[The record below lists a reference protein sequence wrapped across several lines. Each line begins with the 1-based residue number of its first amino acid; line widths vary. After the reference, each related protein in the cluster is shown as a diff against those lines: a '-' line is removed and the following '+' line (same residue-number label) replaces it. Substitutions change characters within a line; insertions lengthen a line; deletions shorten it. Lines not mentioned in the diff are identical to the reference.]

1 MRVRE
6 PRTGFCYLLTEQS
19 LDTAAGCE
27 IRLYGVDRAG
37 PLALRFTGREPLF
50 FIPRE
55 SPSVRGGR
63 RRPLELKSLADEE
76 LDGLYFPSLRSFY
89 DTRRSMRDGG
99 ARLLESD
106 VRPEERFLME
116 RFIHRTL
123 EYRGEFTIKGGMRTL
138 ENPDIRAADYLPRFS
153 RLSLDIET
161 GPANEVYCIGYHFT
175 DPSGGEQG
183 AVHMVGGEGGGG
195 DGFRLYSYPDE
206 ASMLAGAMSAIL
218 ALDPD
223 LMVGWNVIGFD
234 LERLIEAYRRA
245 GLRFS
250 LGRDGG
256 EVKTFQ
262 KQSGMRS
269 AEIAGRIVLDGPQVM
284 RSGFHRFENFAL
296 DTVAHE
302 LLGTG
307 KTISDE
313 DDKFAE
319 IIRLFK
325 EDKAELARYNFEDC
339 RLVSRILD
347 TSGVQEQFLTRSLV
361 TGLRLDK
368 VSMSVAAFDFFYL
381 PRFHR
386 AGFVAPDTA
395 DIRAEGH
402 AAGGHVFTSD
412 AGLYRQVAI
421 LDFKSLYPSIIR
433 SFNID
438 PLSRHLAEQN
448 PGETPAGIR
457 FHRTAS
463 ILPEQIGKLLERRGE
478 AKKAGDAAL
487 SQAIK
492 ILMNSFYGVM
502 GTPGCRFYH
511 PDLPTAITGTGQWV
525 LKETARFLRERGY
538 GVIYGDTD
546 SVFVQLD
553 PDQSQGEERID
564 ATAAALVDEVNS
576 YFRKSLAEEYGA
588 ESYLELEYEKRYE
601 VFFLPPMRTGGEGA
615 RKRYV
620 GRLAGSGEIEFR
632 GMESVRSDWTELA
645 RRFQR
650 ELFERFFSEREIPDW
665 LRATVE
671 EVKSGARDS
680 ELVYKRRLTKNSRE
694 YTKNVPPHVRAARM
708 LDPEEK
714 LNLRSVEYLITPEG
728 PVPVKFRPMRIDY
741 AHYLEKQ
748 LKPVADG
755 VLPFLGTSFDE
766 IIAGKQLEL
775 F

>member
-1 MRVRE
+1 M
-6 PRTGFCYLLTEQS
+6 TGRCYILTEQS
-19 LDTAAGCE
+19 LDTSAGCE
-27 IRLYGVDRAG
+27 IRLYAVDDLG
-37 PLALRFTGREPLF
+37 PLLLRFTDQEPLY

-55 SPSVRGGR
+55 NPAPPAGR
-63 RRPLELKSLADEE
+63 RRELGLKSFAGEE
-76 LDGLYFPSLRSFY
+76 LDGLYFPTLRSFY
-89 DTRRSMRDGG
+89 ETRRAMRDRGD
-99 ARLLESD
+99 RLLESD

-123 EYRGEFTIKGGMRTL
+123 EYRGRGIEGPAMRTL
-138 ENPDIRAADYLPRFS
+138 LNPEIRSADYQPRFS

-161 GPANEVYCIGYHFT
+161 GPKDEIYCIGCHFT
-175 DPSGGEQG
+175 DRGGLETG
-183 AVHMVGGEGGGG
+183 TVHMVGGKTEESG
-195 DGFRLYSYPDE
+195 DFQRIAYADE
-206 ASMLAGAMSAIL
+206 KQMLAGALRSIL

-223 LMVGWNVIGFD
+223 LIIGWNVIGFD
-234 LERLIEAYRRA
+234 LERLITAYRRA

-250 LGRDGG
+250 LGRDES

-284 RSGFHRFENFAL
+284 RAGFHRFENFAL

-313 DDKFAE
+313 EDKFAE
-319 IIRLFK
+319 IIRLFR

-339 RLVSRILD
+339 RLVSRIFEQ
-347 TSGVQEQFLTRSLV
+347 SGVDTQFLTRSLV

-386 AGFVAPDTA
+386 AGYAAPDTA

-402 AAGGHVFTSD
+402 AAGGYVFTSD
-412 AGLYRQVAI
+412 AGRYEQVAV

-433 SFNID
+433 SFKID
-438 PLSRHLAEQN
+438 PLARLLAAED
-448 PGETPAGIR
+448 PGDTPAGIAFNR
-457 FHRTAS
+457 AVS
-463 ILPEQIGKLLERRGE
+463 ILPEQIGKLLERRAE
-478 AKKAGDAAL
+478 AKRAGDTTL

-525 LKETARFLRERGY
+525 LKETAGFLRELGY
-538 GVIYGDTD
+538 TVIYGDTD
-546 SVFVQLD
+546 SVFVQFK
-553 PDQSQGEERID
+553 PGEEQNAD
-564 ATAAALVDEVNS
+564 AAAAELVLKVNTH
-576 YFRKSLAEEYGA
+576 FLRRLGDEYGA
-588 ESYLELEYEKRYE
+588 DSFLELEYEKHYD
-601 VFFLPPMRTGGEGA
+601 VFFLPPMRAGGEGA

-650 ELFERFFSEREIPDW
+650 ELFDRFFSNREIPDW
-665 LRATVE
+665 LRDTVE
-671 EVKSGARDS
+671 QVKNGGRDA
-680 ELVYKRRLTKNSRE
+680 ELVYRRRLTKNSRE
-694 YTKNVPPHVRAARM
+694 YTKSAPPHVRAARM

-728 PVPVKFRPMRIDY
+728 PVPVKLNPTQIDY
-741 AHYLEKQ
+741 GHYIEKQ

-766 IIAGKQLEL
+766 IVEGKQLEL